1 MPTSRA
7 AWLVWIT
14 LTGPWRFHTGDDP
27 RWSRPAFDDAAWET
41 VDLSAPPGAH
51 DSDVGIT
58 AYVPGWTAH
67 GHADY
72 AGYAWYRLRVPRP
85 PGDTLVLLGPAAVDD
100 AYELFVNGVYLGS
113 NGAFVGPTPVVHSMH
128 PRRFAIPPS
137 LAHDSVL
144 VIAVRVWMS
153 PETLAG
159 GGDVGGI
166 HVAPEL
172 GEARAIDAHYRQRWR
187 EVFYGYVVD
196 LIEPIAFLLL
206 ALMARTQPWL
216 AAALVLTALTRVN
229 NALFAW
235 GQFETPSDYDL
246 VRVVLVP
253 LTLAAWT
260 IAWRTRLG
268 IRARRWI
275 PLTLAIALIAANAW
289 HQDSIAGYLRLS
301 FAALILQT
309 AWLTARRR
317 HWLALAIVFLIALGL
332 FAPEFS
338 SLGIPG
344 IWFPFGIGVS
354 RTQFAYAAAT
364 PLLVALV
371 TGRSVANA

>member
-1 MPTSRA
+1 MLMSRA
-7 AWLVWIT
+7 AWLVWIA

-27 RWSRPAFDDAAWET
+27 RWSAPAFDDTAWET

-58 AYVPGWTAH
+58 GYVPGWTAR

-85 PGDTLVLLGPAAVDD
+85 PGDTLLILGPSAVDD
-100 AYELFVNGVYLGS
+100 AYELFVNGVYLGG
-113 NGAFVGPTPVVHSMH
+113 NGVFAGPTPAVHSIH
-128 PRRFAIPPS
+128 PRRLAIPPS

-187 EVFYGYVVD
+187 EIIYGYAVD

-235 GQFETPSDYDL
+235 GQFETPSDYDWAL
-246 VRVVLVP
+246 VVLVP
-253 LTLAAWT
+253 LTLGAWT
-260 IAWRTRLG
+260 IAWRAWHGLNT
-268 IRARRWI
+268 RRWI
-275 PLTLAIALIAANAW
+275 PLTMAIALIATNAW
-289 HQDSIAGYLRLS
+289 HRDSVAGYLRLV
-301 FAALILQT
+301 FAALIVLA
-309 AWLTARRR
+309 AWHTARRR
-317 HWLALAIVFLIALGL
+317 QWLALAIVFLIALGL
-332 FAPEFS
+332 FAPELS
-338 SLGIPG
+338 RLGIPS
-344 IWFPFGIGVS
+344 IWFPFGVGVS
-354 RTQFAYAAAT
+354 RTQFAYAAAI

-371 TGRSVANA
+371 TRRTRPQA